1 MEQRSSLAK
10 TLAIVRAPSEAHF
23 GERHEQGPTIEQ
35 P

>member
-23 GERHEQGPTIEQ
+23 GEHHEQDENVRF
-35 P
+35 